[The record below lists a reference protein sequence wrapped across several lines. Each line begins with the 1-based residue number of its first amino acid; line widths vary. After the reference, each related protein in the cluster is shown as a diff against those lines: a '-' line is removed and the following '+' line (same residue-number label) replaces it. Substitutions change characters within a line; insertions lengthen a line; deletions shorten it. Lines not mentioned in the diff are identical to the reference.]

1 MIGLQYL
8 IRGVLDPDRVGVMF
22 VLNKGVRRSVKTSPG
37 RSGEIPEYLF
47 MVYLEK
53 FMV

>member
-1 MIGLQYL
+1 M
-8 IRGVLDPDRVGVMF
+8 DPDRVGVMF

-37 RSGEIPEYLF
+37 TSGEIPEYLF

-53 FMV
+53 FTV